1 MKKKLLYIATI
12 LLCLSIVTSGTLA
25 YFTAEDT
32 ARNVITSGGIQIQ
45 IVEEQLVDGTLQP
58 YPNQPIT
65 IMPATTVS
73 KVVSVQ
79 NLEEAAWVRANYT
92 ITVYDA
98 DGIKMEIPSDELNKM
113 IIIDPNSTDWTQKDG
128 WWYCNEVVQTEEKSK
143 PLFENVAF
151 SGPYMDNKYQCS
163 TVLIEVSAQA
173 VQQAN
178 NGSTVMEAAGWPAE

>member
-1 MKKKLLYIATI
+1 MI
-12 LLCLSIVTSGTLA
+12 CLSILASVTLA
-25 YFTAEDT
+25 YYTDSAT

-92 ITVYDA
+92 ITVYDS

-151 SGPYMDNKYQCS
+151 SGPYMDNKYQCG